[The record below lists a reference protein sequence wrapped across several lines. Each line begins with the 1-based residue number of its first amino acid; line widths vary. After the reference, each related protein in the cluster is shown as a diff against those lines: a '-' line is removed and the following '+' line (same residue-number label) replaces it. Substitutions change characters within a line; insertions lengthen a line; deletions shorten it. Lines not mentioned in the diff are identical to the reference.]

1 MEIFELEL
9 DVFKLF
15 YYHLILMNSW
25 AKNSWLK
32 YLNLWSC
39 SSTRYVI
46 WINFIKFLCIQQ
58 TSTFITQELRIKSL
72 KQFIKTYGPKQ
83 FHVIIF
89 FMLDLLIS
97 LSVWLLIYGLI
108 VKQFHVVIFFM
119 LDPLINLST
128 WLLIYGLAFKQFHV
142 VILVNLMLISTKV
155 CL

>member
-15 YYHLILMNSW
+15 LLSLMNSW

-89 FMLDLLIS
+89 FYVGPIKFVCLTAYLWVNSQTIS
-97 LSVWLLIYGLI
+97 CS
-108 VKQFHVVIFFM
+108 
-119 LDPLINLST
+119 NLSE
-128 WLLIYGLAFKQFHV
+128 LNANKY
-142 VILVNLMLISTKV
+142 
-155 CL
+155 